1 MIRFAVLLAQGTPTE
16 ARLAA
21 HAAQAPEDA
30 EAARALLSGTRPK
43 RIATSDTLLSWVAEA
58 TRTPPFLVAACL
70 AASGDKSEVAALLL
84 PDPEGAPLTLTETL
98 TTLSP
103 ETYLSLARRLPVPA
117 RMILN
122 RLATGTFRTK
132 RAEPV
137 LTAANPGT
145 CLAILTLLS
154 PSEATFA
161 LPHGNG
167 LVPLTRLP
175 LTLPEAGNIL
185 AWARAN
191 TNARFGPIRELTP
204 TLVFEIGFEATTPNS
219 RRKSGLDLVAPRLI
233 AWHPDLT
240 PDRATPLASLQTR

>member
-1 MIRFAVLLAQGTPTE
+1 MIRFAAFLAQGSPTE
-16 ARLAA
+16 ARFAA
-21 HAAQAPEDA
+21 YAAAAPDDV
-30 EAARALLSGTRPK
+30 EAARALLSGTRPR
-43 RIATSDTLLSWVAEA
+43 RIATGETLLDWVAEA
-58 TRTPPFLVAACL
+58 TQTPPFLVEACL

-84 PDPEGAPLTLTETL
+84 PEPAGPPPALTEVL
-98 TTLSP
+98 ATLSP
-103 ETYLSLARRLPVPA
+103 ETYLNLARALPVPA

-122 RLATGTFRTK
+122 RIATGTFRIRWT
-132 RAEPV
+132 EPRLV
-137 LTAANPGT
+137 APDPGT

-175 LTLPEAGNIL
+175 LTLPEAGKIL

-191 TNARFGPIRELTP
+191 TTARFGPIRELAP
-204 TLVFEIGFEATTPNS
+204 ELVFEISYDATSHNP

-240 PDRATPLASLQTR
+240 PDRATPLSTLLSS